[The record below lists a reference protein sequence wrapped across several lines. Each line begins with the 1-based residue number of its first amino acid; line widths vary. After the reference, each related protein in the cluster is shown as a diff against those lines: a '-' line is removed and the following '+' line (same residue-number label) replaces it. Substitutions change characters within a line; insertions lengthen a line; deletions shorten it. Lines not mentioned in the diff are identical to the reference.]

1 MASKDKDSPSKK
13 IDTCL
18 KQQFSPE
25 IVDEFLSCLTE
36 IYKVKEWS
44 DLYIRKAEG
53 RELNTN
59 LVFAYSDT
67 LTQEEVEAMTN
78 FLFKPALKTPN
89 N

>member
-1 MASKDKDSPSKK
+1 MASKNKDTPSKK

-18 KQQFSPE
+18 RKHFSPKL
-25 IVDEFLSCLTE
+25 VDEFLSCLME

>member
-13 IDTCL
+13 IDMCL

-25 IVDEFLSCLTE
+25 IVDEFLSCLIE
-36 IYKVKEWS
+36 IYKVKEWN

-59 LVFAYSDT
+59 LVYAYSDN
-67 LTQEEVEAMTN
+67 LKKEEVEAIVN
-78 FLFKPALKTPN
+78 FLFKPTLRTPKN
-89 N
+89 